1 MTVKAM
7 STAWQLLAASSS
19 VHRIPTDDAGPT
31 ELVQFLVRPDRL
43 EALVHVGRETAV
55 VGERCEPLPELL
67 VRYVDFSED
76 VDRHP
81 VVREDDRKEHEVE
94 QEPEGMGSQLNGEGE
109 GGPAISPR

>member
-19 VHRIPTDDAGPT
+19 VHPVTADNTSPTKP
-31 ELVQFLVRPDRL
+31 VQLLVRPDGL
-43 EALVHVGRETAV
+43 KALVHVGRETAV
-55 VGERCEPLPELL
+55 VGEGCEPLPELL

-109 GGPAISPR
+109 SGPAISPR